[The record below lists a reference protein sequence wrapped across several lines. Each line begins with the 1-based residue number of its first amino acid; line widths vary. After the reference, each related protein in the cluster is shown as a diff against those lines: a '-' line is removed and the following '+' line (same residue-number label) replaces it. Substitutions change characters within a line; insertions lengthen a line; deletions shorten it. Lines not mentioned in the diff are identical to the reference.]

1 MLLELRSRS
10 ICLSTGTGNIMY
22 TCSAVTTN
30 ILPGGD
36 VKGVGEDD
44 RKAVSE
50 SKLRLM
56 VYLNCN

>member
-10 ICLSTGTGNIMY
+10 ICRSTGTGNIMY

-50 SKLRLM
+50 NKLR
-56 VYLNCN
+56 